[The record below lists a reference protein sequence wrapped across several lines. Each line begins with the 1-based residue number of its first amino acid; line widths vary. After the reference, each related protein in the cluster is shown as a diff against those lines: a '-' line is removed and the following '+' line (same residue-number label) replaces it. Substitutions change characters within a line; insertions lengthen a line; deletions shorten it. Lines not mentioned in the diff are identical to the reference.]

1 MLNRSAKENQIQKLK
16 KGFEESKASF
26 VVNCIG
32 LNVEQMTEFRK
43 KLKKN
48 QGNIQIIRNT
58 LSLKAMEEKELLKQ
72 TYSPFMKGPNAFVL
86 AYDDPVKVAKV
97 IDEMD
102 DEIEFFEVK
111 AGVLDG
117 QALEKTGV
125 KTLAGLPS
133 KEVLKAQLLGLLSAP
148 LSQFLLTLK
157 EAPESFSRLLS
168 SKKELKE
175 KNLEK
180 K

>member
-1 MLNRSAKENQIQKLK
+1 MLNRSVKENQIQKLK

-48 QGNIQIIRNT
+48 QGNIQIIRNS
-58 LSLKAMEEKELLKQ
+58 LSLKAMEEKELLKK

-86 AYDDPVKVAKV
+86 AYDDPVKIAKV

-102 DEIEFFEVK
+102 KGISFFEIK

-117 QALEKTGV
+117 QALEKKGV
-125 KTLAGLPS
+125 KTLASLPS
-133 KEVLKAQLLGLLSAP
+133 EEILKAQFLGLLSSS
-148 LSQFLLTLK
+148 LTKFLLTLK
-157 EAPESFSRLLS
+157 EAPQSFTRLLNS
-168 SKKELKE
+168 QKELKE
-175 KNLEK
+175 KN
-180 K
+180 